1 MHLLELTTPTPTTA
15 PPLFSTSHS
24 CLLPPCAF
32 LHPPHPT
39 VDGEEGSGEI
49 MEWVEMQHRPGHK
62 WYNFEDVKGEILK
75 EMDRGAGRNKGISP
89 EPICLTVH
97 SPRVPDLVIIDLPG
111 ITKVPV
117 GDQPPDIEM
126 QIRRLC
132 LHYLSQ
138 PSNIILAVTPANQ
151 DVTNSDAL
159 KLAMEA
165 DPEGERT
172 IGEWV
177 MLHQIKLALH
187 NLPPHSCPTLPP

>member
-1 MHLLELTTPTPTTA
+1 
-15 PPLFSTSHS
+15 
-24 CLLPPCAF
+24 
-32 LHPPHPT
+32 
-39 VDGEEGSGEI
+39 
-49 MEWVEMQHRPGHK
+49 MQHRPGHK
-62 WYNFEDVKGEILK
+62 WYNFEDVKAEILR

-138 PSNIILAVTPANQ
+138 QSNIILAVTPANQ

-165 DPEGERT
+165 DPEGDRT
-172 IGEWV
+172 IGKSPPRAPARAPQAAS
-177 MLHQIKLALH
+177 HQQVPH
-187 NLPPHSCPTLPP
+187 PPTPTL

>member
-1 MHLLELTTPTPTTA
+1 
-15 PPLFSTSHS
+15 
-24 CLLPPCAF
+24 
-32 LHPPHPT
+32 
-39 VDGEEGSGEI
+39 
-49 MEWVEMQHRPGHK
+49 MQHRPGHK
-62 WYNFEDVKGEILK
+62 WYNFEDVKAEILR

-151 DVTNSDAL
+151 DITNSDAL

-172 IGEWV
+172 IGECQQQQQ
-177 MLHQIKLALH
+177 HQGG
-187 NLPPHSCPTLPP
+187 S